1 MNAMSETWILYKTE
15 TSDAEGWEARQL
27 LPTKSLTDI
36 LWENLDY
43 SGKLPQVGDRVRQY
57 SQNPETG
64 SVTHAREGDWV
75 VSHIHQF
82 SSFDTDQ
89 RVVVCYC
96 QYQPIVAEWQS
107 VKRGQAVHEMLKA
120 NAVQCNDLTPNP

>member
-1 MNAMSETWILYKTE
+1 MNETWILFKAE

-27 LPTKSLTDI
+27 LPAGSLTDI

-57 SQNPETG
+57 RQDAETG
-64 SVTHAREGDWV
+64 SVTHGKEGDWV
-75 VSHIHQF
+75 VSYIHQF

-96 QYQPIVAEWQS
+96 QYQPVGFEWQPIR
-107 VKRGQAVHEMLKA
+107 RGQPVNEMLRTRTA
-120 NAVQCNDLTPNP
+120 S